1 MNIVK
6 LLTDANYPVRELTQE
21 ELTQLKSVFVEIF
34 KDIYS
39 ACQKHHLQVMLS
51 GGACLGAVRHNG
63 FIP

>member
-39 ACQKHHLQVMLS
+39 ACQKHHLQVWKKFKAHTQTARMESL
-51 GGACLGAVRHNG
+51 
-63 FIP
+63 